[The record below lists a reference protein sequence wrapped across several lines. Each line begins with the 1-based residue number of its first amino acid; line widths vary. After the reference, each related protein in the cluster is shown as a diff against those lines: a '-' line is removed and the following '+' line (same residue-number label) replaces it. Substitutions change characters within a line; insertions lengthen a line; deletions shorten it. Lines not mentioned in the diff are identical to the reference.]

1 MEHLRASEY
10 NGAGPGRWG
19 ITAAS
24 NARKN
29 NILTQ
34 GYVKRGN
41 IEKGFKNLKYIAQ
54 GSFTTPFIEHA
65 YIEPEAGYAIRK
77 TTELKST
84 DARKHL
90 I

>member
-1 MEHLRASEY
+1 M
-10 NGAGPGRWG
+10 G

-24 NARKN
+24 NRKN

-41 IEKGFKNLKYIAQ
+41 IEKGFKNSKYIAQ

-77 TTELKST
+77 NNRMKSM